1 MAPFHEVAGLL
12 DGTAEFQL
20 PVRGTAAVVR
30 QNGADTWVVLFE
42 GEVIGSFRRLR
53 RDRATWYEGE
63 IASEPGVLDW
73 VSDEVPTLVSR
84 MLDDLGRFAMR

>member
-1 MAPFHEVAGLL
+1 MAPFYEVAGLL
-12 DGTAEFQL
+12 DGALEFQL
-20 PVRGTAAVVR
+20 PVRGTTAVVR
-30 QNGADTWVVLFE
+30 QDGTDAWVVLFE

-73 VSDEVPTLVSR
+73 VSDEVPTLAGR
-84 MLDDLGRFAMR
+84 MLDTWIRSMAI